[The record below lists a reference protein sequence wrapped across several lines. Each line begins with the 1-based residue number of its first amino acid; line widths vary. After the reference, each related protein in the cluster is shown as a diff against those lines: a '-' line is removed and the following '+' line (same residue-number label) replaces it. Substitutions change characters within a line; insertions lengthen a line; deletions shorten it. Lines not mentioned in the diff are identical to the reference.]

1 MRRFT
6 VFGLCLVAALAF
18 SVLAAASAQAKRTE
32 HGAIKF
38 KLSGGEIVSKAAG
51 GSVICTSSV
60 GKGEI
65 TSGTAGTMTETLK
78 GCAANGG
85 AASCQ
90 NTTTGGEINSLPL
103 DIAPGWI
110 NKTEAGVDLK
120 GASAGEYLFE
130 YECGGVSFKLKHS
143 VIGGA
148 APTNSDNAAGVTVSL
163 KEASGH
169 QEVQSFEGGATDTL
183 EAEIAGS
190 PAGEAVV
197 RQALLL
203 RGQSEGGCKVHH
215 GVEKCKPAQYE
226 LNTVA
231 AATPQF
237 GRCDKQKGTGK
248 FQDANC
254 ATAVG
259 AGQKGNFEFVEAGK

>member
-103 DIAPGWI
+103 DI
-110 NKTEAGVDLK
+110 
-120 GASAGEYLFE
+120 
-130 YECGGVSFKLKHS
+130 GVSFKLKHS